1 MSRPLYIL
9 VAVIAL
15 TAIGC
20 QATTELGK
28 PFPLVWR
35 GVDSSFV
42 PVPDVT
48 NALRPNR
55 LKLQPFD
62 DLRPGEK
69 TKVGEY
75 QADKSPVL
83 TTTSVSDFCS
93 NRFAM
98 MMTQAGVVFV
108 TTGETL
114 ELRPYLL
121 EFNVVEAGLYNAT
134 VRVKFAIMSNGQT
147 AWEGIYEGKS
157 KRWGRSHNPDNYNE
171 SLSNALAEVTKRL
184 VEDPAFGRGISAASA
199 KAGP

>member
-1 MSRPLYIL
+1 VLEPSKSQASRVEHTPS
-9 VAVIAL
+9 AA
-15 TAIGC
+15 
-20 QATTELGK
+20 
-28 PFPLVWR
+28 R
-35 GVDSSFV
+35 GRIF
-42 PVPDVT
+42 
-48 NALRPNR
+48 
-55 LKLQPFD
+55 KLQPFD

-69 TKVGEY
+69 SKVGEY

-83 TTTSVSDFCS
+83 TSTSVADFCS

-134 VRVKFAIMSNGQT
+134 ARVRCAIMSNGQT

-184 VEDPAFGRGISAASA
+184 VEDPAFGRGLSAASG